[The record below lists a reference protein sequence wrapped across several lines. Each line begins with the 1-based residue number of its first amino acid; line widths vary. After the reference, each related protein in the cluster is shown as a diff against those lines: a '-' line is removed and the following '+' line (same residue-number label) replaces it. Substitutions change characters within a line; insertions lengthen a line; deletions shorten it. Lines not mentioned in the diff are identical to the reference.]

1 MGDSPVPAAIKH
13 LGQNF
18 LIDPNI
24 VRKIISLAE
33 LSLKDSVLEIGPGRG
48 ILTDALCQSA
58 GRVTAIEIDSRLH
71 TYLTERPTQFQNLTL
86 VLGDAMAY
94 PLEQLPV
101 GTIVVS
107 NLPYYLSTPLLFRLL
122 EQQQRVTR
130 LVLMLQN
137 EVADR
142 LVAKSGSSDYGV
154 LSVMAQYSADITKA
168 FKVSPQCFRPRPDV
182 DSAVVLLRTKG
193 LIAQVRESRDQFA
206 AIVRAAFAHRRK
218 TLVNS
223 LRDQG
228 YDQQHVVAALTALHL
243 SLSIRAENLSLDK
256 FIALTQQI
264 HGSPHSSRLRHLDQ
278 LS

>member
-1 MGDSPVPAAIKH
+1 MSPADPPTAIKR

-24 VRKIISLAE
+24 IRKIISLAE
-33 LSLKDSVLEIGPGRG
+33 LSSHDSVLEIGPGRG

-58 GRVTAIEIDSRLH
+58 GRVTAIEIDPRLH

-86 VLGDAMAY
+86 VLGDAMTY
-94 PLEQLPV
+94 PIEHLPP

-122 EQQQRVTR
+122 EHQQRITR

-142 LVAKSGSSDYGV
+142 LVAQSGSSAYGV

-182 DSAVVLLRTKG
+182 DSAVVLLRTKERTE
-193 LIAQVRESRDQFA
+193 QTRDNRDQLA
-206 AIVRAAFAHRRK
+206 TIVRAAFAHRRK

-228 YDQQHVVAALTALHL
+228 YDQKHVVAALTALHL
-243 SLSIRAENLSLDK
+243 PISIRAENLSLDE
-256 FIALTQQI
+256 FIALSRQI
-264 HGSPHSSRLRHLDQ
+264 HGSPHSFRLRQLD
-278 LS
+278 

>member
-1 MGDSPVPAAIKH
+1 MSPADPPTAIKR

-24 VRKIISLAE
+24 IRKIISLAE
-33 LSLKDSVLEIGPGRG
+33 LSSNNSVLEIGPGRG

-58 GRVTAIEIDSRLH
+58 GRVTAIEIDPRLH

-86 VLGDAMAY
+86 VLGDAMTY
-94 PLEQLPV
+94 PIEHLPP

-122 EQQQRVTR
+122 EQQERITR

-142 LVAKSGSSDYGV
+142 LVAQSGSSAYGV

-168 FKVSPQCFRPRPDV
+168 FKVSPHCFRPRPDV
-182 DSAVVLLRTKG
+182 DSAVVLLRTKERTE
-193 LIAQVRESRDQFA
+193 QTRDKRDQLA
-206 AIVRAAFAHRRK
+206 TIVRAAFAHRRK

-223 LRDQG
+223 LKDQG
-228 YDQQHVVAALTALHL
+228 YDQKHVVAALTALHL
-243 SLSIRAENLSLDK
+243 PLSIRAENLSLDE
-256 FIALTQQI
+256 FIALSHQV
-264 HGSPHSSRLRHLDQ
+264 HGSPHSFPLRQLD
-278 LS
+278 